1 MRERNKKIDRMI
13 LAAGKIYGLPG
24 PNGAG
29 KTTTISII
37 SGLLKPD
44 NGEKAPVDYVET
56 DLASR

>member
-1 MRERNKKIDRMI
+1 MI

-44 NGEKAPVDYVET
+44 NGEKAPVRYIET
-56 DLASR
+56 EPASS